1 MAFQVFSSTL
11 HFFLFLAF
19 NKMRTFTLILLT
31 HFQMLLHTSY
41 LSSCW
46 KCTTGF
52 HSSEVIPNIYLSKGK
67 SHLMC
72 KWLSISLYLRLNF
85 TLTKELYLH
94 EKLKQQELLTVQ
106 MLVKKL
112 GLGILSR
119 TVSSVFPVLLHVTSD
134 LPTHKHKTEI
144 QRGRWHCIFSRK
156 G

>member
-1 MAFQVFSSTL
+1 
-11 HFFLFLAF
+11 
-19 NKMRTFTLILLT
+19 
-31 HFQMLLHTSY
+31 
-41 LSSCW
+41 
-46 KCTTGF
+46 
-52 HSSEVIPNIYLSKGK
+52 
-67 SHLMC
+67 MC

-94 EKLKQQELLTVQ
+94 EKLKQQELLIVQ

-144 QRGRWHCIFSRK
+144 QRGR
-156 G
+156 